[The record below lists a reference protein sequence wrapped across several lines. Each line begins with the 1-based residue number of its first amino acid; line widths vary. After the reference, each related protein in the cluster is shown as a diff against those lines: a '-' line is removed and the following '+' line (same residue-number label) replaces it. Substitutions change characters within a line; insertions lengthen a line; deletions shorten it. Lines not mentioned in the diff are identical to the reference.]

1 MRTQVKTNLQI
12 SMAIFLVI
20 LMGILRGIKFQ
31 DTYLDV
37 IFFLLNYVVYT
48 VLYLS
53 WIISIAHR
61 IMQKNIKTY
70 LLSIGILLLFWFF
83 VRTAKYKYFILVP
96 QYNNFLW
103 YLYYIPM
110 ILIPL
115 LSYYIAVNVG
125 KKEEDAISPNRKLL
139 WIPAV
144 VLILMVLTN
153 DIHQTVFSFPRGVSS
168 PFRDSTRIIKDYQY
182 SIGYYI
188 IEFWIV
194 SLMCMTLLLIFQKSR
209 FKERKKRSLI
219 PFSVILAGVLYST
232 FYNMN
237 QNHSFLQFFE
247 LTIVFGMMTILFW
260 ESCIQIGL
268 IPSNKKY
275 EMFFSSSM
283 LETLI
288 TDSQGNICYSSHK
301 RSVLDQTL
309 FEELQ
314 EKKKVFKEETEYQ
327 LYPIRGGYVIWKPDI
342 SSLLK
347 LVKELE
353 NIKVDLEDE
362 LDILQ
367 NKLNTDKKMLHY
379 EEKKKLY
386 ALIYEH
392 IEPRV
397 KRLERC
403 LIDIKLR
410 GGTREKWERIYVLG
424 TYIKRSG
431 NLVLISQSGE
441 YSMSSDLEFS
451 LRETIE
457 NLRQMG
463 ISAGIENKLDETVT
477 AKEVLKLYDSIQAIA
492 EVTLPELEEFFVVMR
507 STEAEHILSVL
518 VGGKSIGAY
527 VDQYRKMFRKVE
539 KDKNSVHI
547 TLKLSKEEPNVV
559 Q

>member
-1 MRTQVKTNLQI
+1 MRTQVKTNIQI
-12 SMAIFLVI
+12 SIAILLVI
-20 LMGILRGIKFQ
+20 LMGILRGLRFQ
-31 DTYLDV
+31 DTYLEV

-53 WIISIAHR
+53 WIISIGHR

-96 QYNNFLW
+96 QCNNFLW
-103 YLYYIPM
+103 YLYYIPI

-115 LSYYIAVNVG
+115 LGYYIAVNVG
-125 KKEEDAISPNRKLL
+125 KKEEAVISPNRKLL
-139 WIPAV
+139 WIPAFI
-144 VLILMVLTN
+144 LIITVLTN
-153 DIHQTVFSFPRGVSS
+153 DMHQAVFSFPHGVTTI
-168 PFRDSTRIIKDYQY
+168 FRDLKDYRY
-182 SIGYYI
+182 NTVYYI
-188 IEFWIV
+188 IEFWVV
-194 SLMCMTLLLIFQKSR
+194 SLMCMTLFLIFKKSR

-219 PFSVILAGVLYST
+219 PFSVILAGMLYSA

-237 QNHSFLQFFE
+237 QNHLFLQFFE

-275 EMFFSSSM
+275 DMFFSKSM

-288 TDSQGNICYSSHK
+288 TDSQGNICYSSNE
-301 RSVLDQTL
+301 RSVLDRIL
-309 FEELQ
+309 FEELR
-314 EKKKVFKEETEYQ
+314 EKKKVFQEEMEYQ
-327 LYPIRGGYVIWKPDI
+327 LYPIRGGYVVWKPDI

-362 LDILQ
+362 LSILQ

-386 ALIYEH
+386 SLIYAH

-410 GGTREKWERIYVLG
+410 GGTREKWERVYVLG

-463 ISAGIENKLDETVT
+463 ISSGIENRLSGLVT
-477 AKEVLKLYDSIQAIA
+477 AKQVLKLYDSIQAIA
-492 EVTLPELEEFFVVMR
+492 EVALPDLEEFFVVMR
-507 STEAEHILSVL
+507 STETEHILSVL

-527 VDQYRKMFRKVE
+527 VDRYQKMFRNVE
-539 KDKNSVHI
+539 KDGNSVHI
-547 TLKLSKEEPNVV
+547 TLKLSKEGSNVV
-559 Q
+559 

>member
-1 MRTQVKTNLQI
+1 MRTQVKTNIQI
-12 SMAIFLVI
+12 IVAILLVI
-20 LMGILRGIKFQ
+20 LMGILRGIRFQ
-31 DTYLDV
+31 YTYLDV

-53 WIISIAHR
+53 WIISIGHR

-83 VRTAKYKYFILVP
+83 VRTAKYKYFILMP
-96 QYNNFLW
+96 QYNTFLW
-103 YLYYIPM
+103 YLYYVPI

-115 LSYYIAVNVG
+115 LGYYIAVNVG
-125 KKEEDAISPNRKLL
+125 TKEETVISPNQKLL

-144 VLILMVLTN
+144 ILIVTVLTN
-153 DIHQTVFSFPRGVSS
+153 DIHQTVFSFSEDMDLLFKDV
-168 PFRDSTRIIKDYQY
+168 KDYQY
-182 SIGYYI
+182 NIVYYI
-188 IEFWIV
+188 IEFWVV
-194 SLMCMTLLLIFQKSR
+194 SLMCVTLFLIFQKSR
-209 FKERKKRSLI
+209 FKERKRRVLI
-219 PFSVILAGVLYST
+219 PFSVILSGMLYSA

-237 QNHSFLQFFE
+237 QNHAFLQFFE

-275 EMFFSSSM
+275 DMFFSESM

-288 TDSQGNICYSSHK
+288 TDSKGNICYGSHQK
-301 RSVLDQTL
+301 SILDQSL
-309 FEELQ
+309 FEELK
-314 EKKKVFKEETEYQ
+314 ENKRVFKEEAEYQ
-327 LYPIRGGYVIWKPDI
+327 LYAIQGGYVVWKSDI

-353 NIKVDLEDE
+353 NINMDLEDE
-362 LDILQ
+362 LGILQ

-379 EEKKKLY
+379 NEKKKLY

-403 LIDIKLR
+403 LLDIKLR
-410 GGTREKWERIYVLG
+410 GGTREKWERVYVLG

-431 NLVLISQSGE
+431 NLVLISQSGDC
-441 YSMSSDLEFS
+441 SMSSDLECS

-457 NLRQMG
+457 NLKQMG
-463 ISAGIENKLDETVT
+463 IAAGIENRLNGAIT
-477 AKEVLKLYDSIQAIA
+477 AKQVLKLYDSIQAIT
-492 EVTLPELEEFFVVMR
+492 EVTLPHLEEFFVMMR
-507 STEAEHILSVL
+507 STETEHILSVL

-527 VDQYRKMFRKVE
+527 VDRYRKMFRSVE
-539 KDKNSVHI
+539 KDMGSIHI
-547 TLKLSKEEPNVV
+547 TLKLPKEVSDV
-559 Q
+559 IQ